1 MASTSHPVRDDRDRL
16 ARAVTEIFAPT
27 VLVAVLLLVVGWHAG
42 GQVGVSR
49 WWGLPGAL
57 FAVAIPLA
65 YVLRGVRQGHYTDR
79 HIPERERRRGPLLFG
94 IGSVLAGMVL
104 LVVLHAPRDVLA
116 LLAAGAAGLL
126 VAVVVS
132 HWWKI
137 SIHAAVAAGTVVV
150 LVAVYGAWAVT
161 GVVIV
166 VLICWARLRLSAHTR
181 AQVVAGAVVGALVA
195 GIVFPA
201 LR

>member
-1 MASTSHPVRDDRDRL
+1 M
-16 ARAVTEIFAPT
+16 
-27 VLVAVLLLVVGWHAG
+27 LVAVLLLVVGWHAG

-57 FAVAIPLA
+57 FAGAIPLA
-65 YVLRGVRQGHYTDR
+65 YVLRGVRQGHYTDH

-94 IGSVLAGMVL
+94 IGSVLVGMVV

-116 LLAAGAAGLL
+116 LLAAGAAGRSWP
-126 VAVVVS
+126 VS
-132 HWWKI
+132 HWWKM

-161 GVVIV
+161 GVVVV